1 MTKVDGL
8 QRNLFPIHS
17 RNNIP
22 NSGGWVGFEGVRFVW
37 FVCLSRVSAP
47 PGVFEPDNR
56 GASKQI
62 ARNTAPG
69 SAPRA
74 RAGGGPTTT
83 TMPMPAPWKPRHTP
97 VSPRPRQLDH
107 GRPLQNPPSILASIA
122 KHARASTTARLHP
135 LRPVTLLPQNVPRA
149 PPRCYFLRHRDRPG
163 RRDPILRCPVAPNS
177 QLTRARTFSPPPP

>member
-122 KHARASTTARLHP
+122 PCATARQARARIDDRTTPPATACHPPSPKRSPRTTA
-135 LRPVTLLPQNVPRA
+135 LL
-149 PPRCYFLRHRDRPG
+149 F
-163 RRDPILRCPVAPNS
+163 
-177 QLTRARTFSPPPP
+177 PPPS